1 MKTFTYTVKD
11 KAGIHARPAGMLAKT
26 AKNYQSEIIIEKDGK
41 EVNAEKLIMIMGLN
55 VKCGDTVTVKIS
67 GDDEESASEAILKF
81 FESTL

>member
-26 AKNYQSEIIIEKDGK
+26 AKNYQSEIMIEKDGK

-55 VKCGDTVTVKIS
+55 VKCGDTITVKIS
-67 GDDEESASEAILKF
+67 GNDEESASEAILKF